1 MANVPVDILELDD
14 EPILVDSFDLDSDE
28 EHPRPETADP
38 QGAEDPTQDTN
49 IGSKTDSRYL
59 VMAKKAYGPLG
70 APEKFIDFA
79 AAAHMYRDALKD
91 VKCNTPSR
99 QIMVCEGLSSCVDA
113 ALTELVVDMSLEIN
127 QVSALALEIR
137 GLTPEVFD
145 AWVHLQFTV
154 GRLLAMLTAKRKGS
168 NVSHELHIEE
178 ELKEGRLI
186 AGAIT
191 STAPQFENFVG
202 IARLTLEQD
211 LNIKTLDEQM
221 ELDLALNDFIT
232 ARRITFMA
240 QSLFS
245 PAGPRAKDLAE
256 GLKLLNQ
263 ARTFD
268 KNFQVTIDRI
278 RTRNRRK
285 LKTVQLAVEKR
296 VTVSVT
302 ATHEELDER
311 TAMSA

>member
-1 MANVPVDILELDD
+1 VRHVPGDILEIND
-14 EPILVDSFDLDSDE
+14 EPDNGDCLDLDSNE
-28 EHPRPETADP
+28 EYPRPETADP

-49 IGSKTDSRYL
+49 IGNKMDSAYL
-59 VMAKKAYGPLG
+59 VMAKNTYGPLG
-70 APEKFIDFA
+70 APEKFMEFA
-79 AAAHMYRDALKD
+79 AGILMHLDGLKD
-91 VKCNTPSR
+91 PMCNTRER
-99 QIMVCEGLSSCVDA
+99 QMMICNKLGDCVDM
-113 ALTELVVDMSLEIN
+113 ALTDLIADMSLEIS
-127 QVSALALEIR
+127 QVSRLALEIR
-137 GLTPEVFD
+137 TLLPEVVD

-154 GRLLAMLTAKRKGS
+154 GRPLAMLTSKRKGS
-168 NVSHELHIEE
+168 NVSQELYIEK
-178 ELKEGRLI
+178 ELEEGRLI
-186 AGAIT
+186 AGTIT
-191 STAPQFENFVG
+191 SMAPQFESFVG

-221 ELDLALNDFIT
+221 ELDLALSDFIT
-232 ARRITFMA
+232 ARRISFMA

-296 VTVSVT
+296 VTLSVT
-302 ATHEELDER
+302 ATPEELDER